1 MQLKLNA
8 AGVCQAEW
16 ILISNLRLYN
26 KDQEDILTS
35 HDVSLTSPL
44 GLMLNSTY
52 SSFPRKFL
60 GRSSNSDKSQN
71 ASVFSVWA
79 LCLSPVLL
87 HIISC
92 LIHGCFK
99 AGLHTRLCEI
109 LRSASLL
116 KHHYVNPCRGMFHP
130 YATDILTA
138 VGPAQRP
145 TVSWKRCVP
154 SAELFLWPAA
164 TLLLLHRPPSSASA
178 VRQHTSADQSI
189 LSPSVCLWCIS
200 NPSFTIAANSDS
212 VGFWVLTRR
221 WVIYSRGLF
230 DLDHQTKRMKEWYDV
245 ISL

>member
-26 KDQEDILTS
+26 KDQEGILTS
-35 HDVSLTSPL
+35 HDISLTSPL
-44 GLMLNSTY
+44 GLMMNSTY

-164 TLLLLHRPPSSASA
+164 TLLLLHRPPSSAS
-178 VRQHTSADQSI
+178 
-189 LSPSVCLWCIS
+189 
-200 NPSFTIAANSDS
+200 
-212 VGFWVLTRR
+212 LTRPSAHLSGSVHPLSIR
-221 WVIYSRGLF
+221 LSVM
-230 DLDHQTKRMKEWYDV
+230 HQ
-245 ISL
+245 